1 MHKQE
6 ICTSKSYL
14 HFETHANLFMKRN
27 FTHFELLQNS
37 DFIHWVKTG
46 EERSFSWS
54 EWIKL
59 NPENE
64 RNSQIARSLILS
76 IECDDE
82 SDSSEKLKSMWDKI
96 DDAIDPS

>member
-1 MHKQE
+1 MRIQE
-6 ICTSKSYL
+6 IRTSKSYL
-14 HFETHANLFMKRN
+14 HFETHANLLMKRN

-59 NPENE
+59 DPENE
-64 RNSQIARSLILS
+64 KNSQIARSIILS
-76 IECDDE
+76 IECDED
-82 SDSSEKLKSMWDKI
+82 SDPSETLKSLWDNI
-96 DDAIDPS
+96 DDAIDP